1 MEIIDILHPGVVYL
15 AKYIQ
20 GSQSDAP
27 DLEALGSKLLVVK
40 IIYSGITTEGYGK
53 LIHWHLE
60 THDMAPKYFFPFN
73 FTIKD
78 ISSQDAPIESHHV
91 MEYLPPP
98 STESPSWISLLELEE

>member
-40 IIYSGITTEGYGK
+40 IIYSGVTTE
-53 LIHWHLE
+53 
-60 THDMAPKYFFPFN
+60 
-73 FTIKD
+73 
-78 ISSQDAPIESHHV
+78 
-91 MEYLPPP
+91 
-98 STESPSWISLLELEE
+98 